1 MKIAIYGKTIPEN
14 YVKSIQ
20 HLIDFLENKK
30 CKIHIYKPFEL
41 LLQKKIIYS

>member
-20 HLIDFLENKK
+20 HLIDFLEVDKMT
-30 CKIHIYKPFEL
+30 
-41 LLQKKIIYS
+41 LQSRL